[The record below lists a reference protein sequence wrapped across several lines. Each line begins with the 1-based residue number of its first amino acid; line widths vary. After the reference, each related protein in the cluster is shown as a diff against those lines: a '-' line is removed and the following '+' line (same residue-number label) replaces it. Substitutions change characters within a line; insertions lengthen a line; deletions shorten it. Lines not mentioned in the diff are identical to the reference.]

1 MEREFRATQPGLI
14 DAITAAGGFLQGVG
28 SAAQGVGSLAGALA
42 QPAARELMQAAAVG
56 GPPLARGAGRLAL
69 GTLRGGLSATSHTA
83 RGVGSA
89 LQRLAALGM
98 PVQGRAERFREGINV
113 ADGFGRLMANQ
124 HIH

>member
-28 SAAQGVGSLAGALA
+28 GVAQGVGSLAGALA

-56 GPPLARGAGRLAL
+56 PPLARGAARLTA
-69 GTLRGGLSATSHTA
+69 GTLRTGLSVTSHTA

-89 LQRLAALGM
+89 LQGTLCETVRIANVLNTRL
-98 PVQGRAERFREGINV
+98 VYTTTFT
-113 ADGFGRLMANQ
+113 
-124 HIH
+124 